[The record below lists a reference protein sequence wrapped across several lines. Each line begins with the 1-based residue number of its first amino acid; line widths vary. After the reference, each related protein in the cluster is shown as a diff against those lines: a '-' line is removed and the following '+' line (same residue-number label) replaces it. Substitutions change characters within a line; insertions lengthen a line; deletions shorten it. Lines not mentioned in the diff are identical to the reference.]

1 MVRPELAWRPR
12 ALPWALVG
20 TVKGGGRVFLW
31 VR

>member
-20 TVKGGGRVFLW
+20 TVKGGRVFLW